1 MRFIDRVK
9 IFVESGAGGDGC
21 VSFRREKF
29 VPRGGPDGGDGGR
42 GGDVFIRTDPQL
54 STLIDYRYKREYR
67 AGTGAHGRGSKM
79 TGKDGDPVVLRVP
92 PGTQI
97 MDASTGEL
105 LADLTEGEFI
115 PAKGGRGGR
124 GNSNFATPTRQA
136 PRISEEGRYGQTR
149 DLVLEL
155 KLIADVGIVGLP
167 NAGKSTLIS
176 RISAARPKV
185 ADYPF
190 TTLVPNLGVVRV
202 DDDRSFVV
210 ADVPGLVEG
219 AHQGV
224 GLGHQFLRH
233 VERTSVILHLVG
245 LAPGDGDPVEAYRTI
260 RQELGQYADDLARK
274 DSIVALSKTD
284 VVSPEEGESILAKFQ
299 EDTGIVPMLISAAV
313 GEGLTPLVGKLS
325 TMIEKLKE
333 KDDD

>member
-9 IFVESGAGGDGC
+9 VFVESGAGGDGC

-42 GGDVFIRTDPQL
+42 GGDVFIRTDPHL

-67 AGTGAHGRGSKM
+67 AGTGANGRGSKM

-92 PGTQI
+92 PGTQV

-136 PRISEEGRYGQTR
+136 PRFSEEGRYGQTC

-185 ADYPF
+185 AEYPF

-202 DDDRSFVV
+202 DDEKSFVV

-245 LAPGDGDPVEAYRTI
+245 LAPGDGDPVDAYRTV
-260 RQELGQYADDLARK
+260 RQELQKYADDLAQK

-284 VVSPEEGESILAKFQ
+284 LISPEERENILEKFQ
-299 EDTGIVPMLISAAV
+299 KDTGIKPMLISAAV
-313 GEGLTPLVGKLS
+313 GEGLTPLVGELS
-325 TMIEKLKE
+325 IMIEKLKE
-333 KDDD
+333 

>member
-67 AGTGAHGRGSKM
+67 AGTGAHGRGAKM

-97 MDASTGEL
+97 MDVSTGEL
-105 LADLTEGEFI
+105 LADLTEGEYI
-115 PAKGGRGGR
+115 PAKGGRGG
-124 GNSNFATPTRQA
+124 
-136 PRISEEGRYGQTR
+136 
-149 DLVLEL
+149 
-155 KLIADVGIVGLP
+155 ADVGIVGLP

-202 DDDRSFVV
+202 DDERSFVV

-284 VVSPEEGESILAKFQ
+284 VVSQEERESILAKFQ
-299 EDTGIVPMLISAAV
+299 EDTGIIPMLISAAV